1 MIIQALMDVVYL
13 LVSLLTAPISIPSMP
28 EGVSEVL
35 NSMLEYIGVGI
46 GLLANWTDLGYLMLL
61 FGMVLAVDAAM
72 LIYKLVMWFLRK
84 IPMLGIK

>member
-1 MIIQALMDVVYL
+1 MIIEALMDVVYM

-28 EGVSEVL
+28 EGVSDVL

-61 FGMVLAVDAAM
+61 FGLVLAVDAAI
-72 LIYKLVMWFLRK
+72 LIYKVVMWFLRK